1 MNITRNKSAQL
12 NSNDDNNNDNIS
24 DIELHQIKS
33 ASLIGKMNKID
44 FVEVN
49 LTNYKNEFLKEEDK
63 INNNNIYFSY
73 VSDNNLKDKITI
85 SNKIVWF
92 SKEEDQTI
100 KNRIK
105 FNKEPIPKEKDYL
118 KEYLYI
124 EEANPNEYIKFQNK
138 TDVRNWWRRKN
149 K

>member
-1 MNITRNKSAQL
+1 
-12 NSNDDNNNDNIS
+12 
-24 DIELHQIKS
+24 
-33 ASLIGKMNKID
+33 MNKID

-63 INNNNIYFSY
+63 INNNNIYFIY

-92 SKEEDQTI
+92 SEKEDLTI

-105 FNKEPIPKEKDYL
+105 FNKEPILKDK

-124 EEANPNEYIKFQNK
+124 QEANPNEYIKFQNER
-138 TDVRNWWRRKN
+138 DVRNWWRRK
-149 K
+149 KK

>member
-1 MNITRNKSAQL
+1 MLDVLIEYFLERYYFFESNTSSLNITRNKSAQL

-63 INNNNIYFSY
+63 INNNILHYIYF
-73 VSDNNLKDKITI
+73 LK
-85 SNKIVWF
+85 
-92 SKEEDQTI
+92 
-100 KNRIK
+100 
-105 FNKEPIPKEKDYL
+105 
-118 KEYLYI
+118 
-124 EEANPNEYIKFQNK
+124 
-138 TDVRNWWRRKN
+138 
-149 K
+149 